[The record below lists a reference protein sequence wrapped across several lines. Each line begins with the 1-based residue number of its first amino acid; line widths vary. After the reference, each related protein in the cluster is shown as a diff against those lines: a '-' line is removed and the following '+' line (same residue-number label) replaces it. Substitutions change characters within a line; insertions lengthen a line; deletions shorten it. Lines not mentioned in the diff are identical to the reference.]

1 MPRYEYKAKD
11 GPSKT
16 VAGYMEADSKEAVI
30 ANLDM
35 QGLVP
40 VWVKNAPP
48 AKRNQYSSIL
58 SRRVSFRDITLFT
71 GQLASLLK
79 SGVPILRAMSIISE
93 QTENLRLSRIVEQ
106 LEQSIRDGNM
116 LSVALADFS
125 TYFPELYLSMVR
137 AGEASGTLDV
147 ILERLAQSRE
157 KEEDIKRQLQSALA
171 YPLLIVIVGFATVFG
186 LLAFFLP
193 KVVVLFR
200 DYGDLPLPTK
210 ILINTSDFFSA
221 NWYWILLVLGLIAAI
236 LQRIA
241 SIEKGRIFFDKLKLR
256 MPFIGKFI
264 TEAEISRFA
273 RTLALLI
280 DAGMPVDR
288 ALGMSAQAMRNSVL
302 REEVEKIRENTIER
316 GEAVSSGM
324 RRSMFFPAMITNM
337 AAVGEEGGR
346 LDESMNEAAVYYEKQ
361 CEQRSRLAI
370 SLVEPLMILLVGGL
384 VGFIVA
390 AMLLPI
396 FKLGTGLH

>member
-11 GPSKT
+11 GPAKT
-16 VAGYMEADSKEAVI
+16 VTGFMEAESREAVL
-30 ANLDM
+30 AALDT

-40 VWVKNAPP
+40 VWVKSAPP
-48 AKRNQYSSIL
+48 ASQKQYSGFL
-58 SRRVSFRDITLFT
+58 SKRISFRDITLFT

-93 QTENLRLSRIVEQ
+93 QTENLRLSRVVEQ
-106 LEQSIRDGNM
+106 IEMSIRDGNM
-116 LSVALADFS
+116 LSVALSDYPA
-125 TYFPELYLSMVR
+125 YFPELYISMVR

-147 ILERLAQSRE
+147 ILARLAQARE
-157 KEEDIKRQLQSALA
+157 KEEDIRRQLQAALA
-171 YPLLIVIVGFATVFG
+171 YPVLIIIVGFATVFG

-210 ILINTSDFFSA
+210 ILIDTSDFFSA
-221 NWYWILLVLGLIAAI
+221 NWYWILLVLGLVAAI

-241 SIEKGRIFFDKLKLR
+241 SVEKGRIFFDKLKLR
-256 MPFIGKFI
+256 IPFIGRFI
-264 TEAEISRFA
+264 TESEISRFA

-280 DAGMPVDR
+280 NAGMPVDQ

-302 REEVEKIRENTIER
+302 KDEVEKIRDNTVEH
-316 GEAVSSGM
+316 GEPVSEGM
-324 RRSMFFPAMITNM
+324 RRSIFFPAMITNM
-337 AAVGEEGGR
+337 AAVGEEGGK
-346 LDESMNEAAVYYEKQ
+346 LDESMDEAAVYYEKQ
-361 CEQRSRLAI
+361 CEQRGRLAV